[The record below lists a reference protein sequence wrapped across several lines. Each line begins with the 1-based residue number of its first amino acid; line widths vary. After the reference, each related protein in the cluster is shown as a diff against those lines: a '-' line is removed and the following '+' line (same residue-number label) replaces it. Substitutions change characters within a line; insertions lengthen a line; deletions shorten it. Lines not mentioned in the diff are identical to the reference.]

1 MSRRARARRLLGV
14 SRKRLALAVGLTILA
29 AAAGLA
35 VESAGL
41 ATLTADAS
49 AAAVDLLER
58 HGLPALLGVFVLEGL
73 MVLYFAPSES
83 LVPAAILALGDGTG
97 TLAAILAVAVVGAT
111 LGQVALFVLVRRAGR
126 EYVLQR
132 DWVGVTEAQLE
143 RFDTWF
149 GRWGPIAVPVSNT
162 LLFVR
167 GVFTVPAGLSDMRL
181 RSFALLSAVGTLC
194 FEAALAALTLGLLG
208 AV

>member
-1 MSRRARARRLLGV
+1 MSRRARARRVLGV
-14 SRKRLALAVGLTILA
+14 TRKRLALAVGLTLLVA
-29 AAAGLA
+29 AVGLA

-41 ATLTADAS
+41 ANLTADAS

-58 HGLPALLGVFVLEGL
+58 HGLAALLGVFVLEGL

-126 EYVLQR
+126 EYVLR
-132 DWVGVTEAQLE
+132 HDWVGVSEAQLE
-143 RFDTWF
+143 RFDAWF
-149 GRWGPIAVPVSNT
+149 ARWGPIAVPVSNT

-167 GVFTVPAGLSDMRL
+167 GMVTVPAGLSDMRL